1 MCGIV
6 GYIGEEQAAP
16 LLLQGLEKLEYRGYD
31 SAGVAVY
38 TGEKLEVAKA
48 KGRLKIL
55 SDMLDEGKSLQGTI
69 GIGHTRWA
77 THGAPSDINSHPQV
91 SDSGKFAVV
100 HNGIIENY
108 LTLKTFL
115 MDRGVTFVSETDT
128 EVVAQLLEYY
138 YKKYQCDILEAMIR
152 VIHKVEGS
160 YALGVICQDS
170 PDELYAVRKDS
181 PLIVGLGRG
190 ENFIASDVPAIL
202 AKTREIYRLNDNEI
216 VRLTRS
222 GVTVFNT
229 DRDEVHKEPVHIDWD
244 VSAAEKGGYEHFMFK
259 EIMEQPKAIRD
270 TISPR
275 IRDGEIVLDD
285 ITLTREQVE
294 GFRRIV
300 IVACGSAYHVGV
312 VAKYA
317 LEQLTRIPVEV
328 DVASEFRYRHPII
341 DEKVLVL
348 IISQS
353 GETADTLAALRE
365 AKRLGARTL
374 SIVNVVGSSIAN
386 ESDDVLYT
394 WAGPEIAVATTKA
407 YSTQLAVVY
416 LLALYLADLLGTISP
431 EEYEGYLDDLQKL
444 PEQIEAVLQNREHIQ
459 YFASRNFNA
468 KDIFFIGR
476 NIDYALSLE
485 GSLKLKEISY
495 IHSEAYA
502 AGELKHGTI
511 SLVEDGT
518 LVVALASYLPLFD
531 KTMSNVKEVKAR
543 GAYVL
548 GLTVEG
554 KTEIEKETD
563 FVFYLP
569 ATNAMMQ
576 PSLMVVPLQLFA
588 YYVAAMKGCDI
599 DKPRN
604 LAKSVTV
611 E

>member
-55 SDMLDEGKSLQGTI
+55 SDMLDEGKSLRGTI

-181 PLIVGLGRG
+181 PLIVGLGQG

-294 GFRRIV
+294 SFRRIV

-341 DEKVLVL
+341 DDKALVL

-416 LLALYLADLLGTISP
+416 LLSLYLADLLGTISP

-554 KTEIEKETD
+554 KTEIEKGTD

-569 ATNAMMQ
+569 VTNAMMQ